1 MLSLLTIKNIL
12 LIDSV
17 ELEFKKG
24 LNTLTGETGVGKSVI
39 LDCLGFVLGWN
50 NSSRLVRD
58 GAKVGEVIAEFTM
71 IFIDDLS
78 LILDEVGLG
87 QSQSDTII
95 LRRVATKSDGRK
107 RNFINDKNVSLDLMK
122 RVSKRLVELQDQT
135 GNQILLN
142 ETSHLK
148 FLDRYAG
155 LSSIILEI
163 QSLWKEKKFLEKKLE
178 VEIAGK
184 DSVKSEKAY
193 LESAI
198 KEISDF
204 DVQFDEEA
212 KLDSE
217 RQELKVIKKNK
228 EKFEKIDNLIRSS
241 ELENNILEI
250 IKLLDSMSAS
260 TGTKVEPSITA
271 LDQTLNDFTSARS
284 AIWKLLESQNFDAN
298 EFETIEDRLF
308 TLRSLGRKYNVPTS
322 ELPNLLEN
330 MSNKL
335 RGLNS
340 NQNDISVLQDS
351 LKRVTND
358 YQGKANILSSERIKA
373 AKDLDSLVIKE
384 LNYLKM
390 ADCLFHTDVSSSKAS
405 SSGIDNV
412 IFKVITNRGGKFGK
426 LQEISS
432 GGEMSRFLLALKV
445 CLTDQEQGT
454 TMIFDEIDRGI
465 GGSTADAV
473 GRRLSMLAK
482 RSQIIV
488 VTHSP
493 QVAAH
498 GDYQWKVEKLVSK
511 DSLPIT
517 RIKELSRQDRLTEIA
532 RMLSGKEISKE
543 ALAAAKKLL
552 DQQKF

>member
-71 IFIDDLS
+71 IFIDDVS

-217 RQELKVIKKNK
+217 RQELKVIKK
-228 EKFEKIDNLIRSS
+228 
-241 ELENNILEI
+241 
-250 IKLLDSMSAS
+250 
-260 TGTKVEPSITA
+260 
-271 LDQTLNDFTSARS
+271 
-284 AIWKLLESQNFDAN
+284 
-298 EFETIEDRLF
+298 
-308 TLRSLGRKYNVPTS
+308 
-322 ELPNLLEN
+322 
-330 MSNKL
+330 
-335 RGLNS
+335 
-340 NQNDISVLQDS
+340 
-351 LKRVTND
+351 
-358 YQGKANILSSERIKA
+358 
-373 AKDLDSLVIKE
+373 
-384 LNYLKM
+384 
-390 ADCLFHTDVSSSKAS
+390 
-405 SSGIDNV
+405 
-412 IFKVITNRGGKFGK
+412 
-426 LQEISS
+426 
-432 GGEMSRFLLALKV
+432 
-445 CLTDQEQGT
+445 
-454 TMIFDEIDRGI
+454 
-465 GGSTADAV
+465 
-473 GRRLSMLAK
+473 
-482 RSQIIV
+482 
-488 VTHSP
+488 
-493 QVAAH
+493 
-498 GDYQWKVEKLVSK
+498 
-511 DSLPIT
+511 
-517 RIKELSRQDRLTEIA
+517 
-532 RMLSGKEISKE
+532 
-543 ALAAAKKLL
+543 
-552 DQQKF
+552 